1 MNIIKKIN
9 IYLYISILVII
20 DQISKIYIIKNCFN
34 TSKDIIKNIL
44 RFTYCENKGG
54 AFSLA
59 SGKIYL
65 FIIMN
70 LIIISG
76 LIIYYEKNRKK
87 IKTFEKIS
95 ITLII
100 SGGLSNLLDRI
111 FRGFVVDFIDINQLF
126 NYAIFNVADMFIVV
140 GIFSWIIYLICNI
153 NKNS

>member
-70 LIIISG
+70 LIIIGG